1 MSLDEISPPASPLE
15 LIKHLGEKLL
25 PMHRKKTG
33 QCTAHTATLADHTA
47 NALLSV
53 IMADAGVRWVKKGRD
68 GWESGREKVQI
79 VGYTLTCGPPLFPLA
94 CTLFNAANECV
105 CVDYVSLKA

>member
-1 MSLDEISPPASPLE
+1 MSLGEISPPASPLE

-68 GWESGREKVQI
+68 GWESGREKVQ
-79 VGYTLTCGPPLFPLA
+79 VGYTLLTCVVPFCAAYCVHLDYLA
-94 CTLFNAANECV
+94 
-105 CVDYVSLKA
+105 LKA

>member
-1 MSLDEISPPASPLE
+1 MSLGEISPPASPLE
-15 LIKHLGEKLL
+15 LIKHLREKTVANAQ
-25 PMHRKKTG
+25 KK
-33 QCTAHTATLADHTA
+33 LA

-94 CTLFNAANECV
+94 CTLFNADNTCYYWKYKMV
-105 CVDYVSLKA
+105 

>member
-1 MSLDEISPPASPLE
+1 MSLGEISPPASPLE

-25 PMHRKKTG
+25 PMHRKK
-33 QCTAHTATLADHTA
+33 LA

-105 CVDYVSLKA
+105 CVCVWITFH